1 MSTIKNIINLLDKW
15 APPAYSEDFDNVG
28 LLVGDSANKCKGILV
43 CLDCIESVVD
53 EAIKEKCNLIVCFH
67 PIVFSGLKKIT
78 GKNYVERVVLKAI
91 RNNIA
96 IFALHTRLDNHPE
109 GVNKALIDKIGVVNS
124 KVLIPKP
131 SGIKK
136 LSTYVPFEDSEAVLD
151 ALHKAGAGAIGNY
164 SECSFTIEGKGQFKG
179 NDASKPHLGKQ
190 QEKIRVNEVQIQV
203 VFESHLKQLIENT
216 LIKAHPYESVAYEI
230 YSLDNTLSS
239 VGMGRIGILNKPMKE
254 LEFLSYLKDKLNS
267 KAIRHSPFTG
277 KKIKTIAVLGGSG
290 SFAIPDAK
298 KQNVDALITA
308 DLKYH
313 QFYEGEKE
321 LLLIDIGHYES
332 EQFIK
337 KIIFDYLTKKM
348 PNFAVVLSRSKT
360 NPVNYF

>member
-28 LLVGDSANKCKGILV
+28 LLVGDSSNKCKGILV

-53 EAIKEKCNLIVCFH
+53 EAINEKCNLIVCFH

-109 GVNKALIDKIGVVNS
+109 GVNKVLIDKIGVVNS

-136 LSTYVPFEDSEAVLD
+136 LSTYIPLEDSEAVLE

-190 QEKIRVNEVQIQV
+190 LEKIKVNEVQIQV

-239 VGMGRIGILNKPMKE
+239 VGMGRIGILNKPMEE
-254 LEFLSYLKDKLNS
+254 LEFLSYIKDKLNS

-298 KQNVDALITA
+298 KQNVDAFITA

-313 QFYEGEKE
+313 QFYQGEKE

-337 KIIFDYLTKKM
+337 KIIFDFLIKKM
-348 PNFAVVLSRSKT
+348 PNFAIVLSCSKT

>member
-28 LLVGDSANKCKGILV
+28 LLVGDNTNECKGVLV

-78 GKNYVERVVLKAI
+78 GENYVERAVLKAI

-109 GVNKALIDKIGVVNS
+109 GVNKLLIDKIGVVNS

-136 LSTYVPFEDSEAVLD
+136 LITYVPLEYRETVLD
-151 ALHKAGAGAIGNY
+151 ALHRAGAGAIGNY

-179 NDASKPHLGKQ
+179 NIGSKPHLGKQ
-190 QEKIRVNEVQIQV
+190 LEKISVNEVQIQV
-203 VFESHLKQLIENT
+203 IFESHLKQLIENV
-216 LIKAHPYESVAYEI
+216 LIQAHPYESVAYEI
-230 YSLDNTLSS
+230 YNLENTLSS
-239 VGMGRIGILNKPMKE
+239 VGMGRIGILNKAMEE
-254 LEFLSYLKDKLNS
+254 LEFLRYIKDKLNS

-290 SFAIPDAK
+290 SFAIADVK
-298 KQNVDALITA
+298 KQNVDAFITA

-337 KIIFDYLTKKM
+337 KFIFEYLTKKM
-348 PNFAVVLSRSKT
+348 PSFAVVLSSSKT

>member
-15 APPAYSEDFDNVG
+15 APPAYSEEFDNVG
-28 LLVGDSANKCKGILV
+28 LLVGDASIKCKGILV
-43 CLDCIESVVD
+43 CLDSIESVVD
-53 EAIKEKCNLIVCFH
+53 EAIEEKCNLIVCFH

-78 GKNYVERVVLKAI
+78 GKNYVERAVIKAI
-91 RNNIA
+91 KNNIA

-109 GVNKALIDKIGVVNS
+109 GVNKILIDKIGVVSS

-136 LSTYVPFEDSEAVLD
+136 LSTYVPIENSESVLD
-151 ALHKAGAGAIGNY
+151 ALHKVGAGAIGNY
-164 SECSFTIEGKGQFKG
+164 TECSFTLEGKGNFKG
-179 NDASKPHLGKQ
+179 DHASNPRLGKPL
-190 QEKIRVNEVQIQV
+190 EKKQVNEIQIQV
-203 VFESHLKQLIENT
+203 VFESHLKQIIENT
-216 LIKAHPYESVAYEI
+216 LLNTHPYESVAYEI
-230 YSLDNTLSS
+230 YTLDNTLSS
-239 VGMGRIGILNKPMKE
+239 VGMGRIGILKKPMEE
-254 LEFLSYLKDKLNS
+254 LEFLSFIKNKLNS
-267 KAIRHSPFTG
+267 QAIRHSPLTG

-290 SFAIPDAK
+290 SFAIADCK
-298 KQNVDALITA
+298 KQNADAFITA

-321 LLLIDIGHYES
+321 LLLIDVGHYES

-337 KIIFDYLTKKM
+337 KLIFDYLTKKM
-348 PNFAVVLSRSKT
+348 PSLAIVLSRSKT

>member
-109 GVNKALIDKIGVVNS
+109 GVNKTLIDKIGVVNS

-179 NDASKPHLGKQ
+179 NDSSKPHLGKQ

-216 LIKAHPYESVAYEI
+216 LIKAHPYEIVAYEI

-337 KIIFDYLTKKM
+337 KLIFDYLTKKM